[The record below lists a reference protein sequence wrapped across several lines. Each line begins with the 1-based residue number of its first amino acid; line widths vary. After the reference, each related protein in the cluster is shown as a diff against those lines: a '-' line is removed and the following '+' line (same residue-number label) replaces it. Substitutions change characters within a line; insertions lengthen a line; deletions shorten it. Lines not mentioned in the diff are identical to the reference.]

1 MHRITTYALVLFSL
15 ACGSDD
21 KTSTDTGTTS
31 ETSNSTTQ
39 TTTSDTT
46 NTTSSPSSV
55 DKGCEVPGPALDQ
68 ETFSFMVG
76 DMERSYRINAPAL
89 AKGTSVPL
97 IIAFHGA
104 DGRNARFP
112 QQNQFN
118 ELATNN
124 EAILVYAMSE
134 LVAPNEGEWQL
145 NTTDEMHHDIDYVEA
160 LIDQV
165 ASSYCIDRDR
175 IYATGY
181 SLGSMFTYEL
191 PCHLPETFAAIAS
204 HAGTMPVAMYSC
216 DTSSSMGIL
225 HIHGQRDIL
234 IDYREAWDWKE
245 WDFVGTMMGVP
256 ALIEFWDNTY
266 ACTDDTSSQL
276 GDAEYIV
283 HSGCSGDVR
292 VEHIGVKR
300 LGHEWPQTID
310 GSQTSELI
318 WDFLRDFSR
327 ANRDD

>member
-1 MHRITTYALVLFSL
+1 MSRLTTQAVILCTL
-15 ACGSDD
+15 ACGGSNDD
-21 KTSTDTGTTS
+21 KSADTGATGTNTTA
-31 ETSNSTTQ
+31 TTATTTTTT
-39 TTTSDTT
+39 TTTSTQT
-46 NTTSSPSSV
+46 VV
-55 DKGCEVPGPALDQ
+55 DEGCEVPGPALDQ

-89 AKGTSVPL
+89 AKGASVPL

-104 DGRNARFP
+104 DGRNERFP

-204 HAGTMPVAMYSC
+204 HAGTMPVSMYSC

-256 ALIEFWDNTY
+256 ALIGFWDNTY
-266 ACTDDTSSQL
+266 ACTDDATSET

-310 GSQTSELI
+310 GSQTSALI
-318 WDFLRDFSR
+318 WDFLSDFSR